1 MKRLRLF
8 VLVLVLCGALAAFY
22 YQVETAVRVETVQF
36 RSALAARA
44 LPYKVVL
51 PPGYGLF
58 TSRATRYPVLY
69 LLHGWSGHYDSW
81 LANTSLARYAA
92 EHRLIVVTPEGDN
105 GWYTDS
111 AVVPADKFESHFV
124 EELIPDVDRR
134 FRTIAA
140 RRGRGV
146 AGCSMG
152 GYGALK
158 FGLKHPELFAFAAST
173 SGALD
178 AASRTDEA
186 SIMQT
191 FGEAG
196 SPARAEND
204 LPRLA
209 REFPAERRGLLPFL
223 YLDCGDKD
231 PWFAVN
237 RDFADLLTERGM
249 THEYRQLPGDHVWPY
264 WDRQLREILREA
276 EEMLGAPE
284 G

>member
-1 MKRLRLF
+1 M
-8 VLVLVLCGALAAFY
+8 
-22 YQVETAVRVETVQF
+22 
-36 RSALAARA
+36 
-44 LPYKVVL
+44 
-51 PPGYGLF
+51 
-58 TSRATRYPVLY
+58 
-69 LLHGWSGHYDSW
+69 
-81 LANTSLARYAA
+81 
-92 EHRLIVVTPEGDN
+92 IVVTPEGDN

-111 AVVPADKFESHFV
+111 TVAPEDKFEGYLLQ
-124 EELIPDVDRR
+124 ELIPDVDRR

-158 FGLKHPELFAFAAST
+158 LGLKHPELFALAAST

-178 AASRTDEA
+178 AASRTDDA

-209 REFPAERRGLLPFL
+209 REFPDARRGLLPFL

-231 PWFAVN
+231 PWFDAN
-237 RDFADLLTERGM
+237 RDFADILTGRGM
-249 THEYRQLPGDHVWPY
+249 AHEYRQVHGEHIWPY

-276 EEMLGAPE
+276 DEMLDAPE